1 MEKKKNAPS
10 DSNDKRMEIV
20 IGREIRIFRKKL
32 NLTVAELAKL
42 AGLSMGML
50 SKIETGNTSPSL
62 STLKALSE
70 ALNVPVTAFFRK
82 YEEGRGASFVKAG
95 KGVLIERRGSRAGH
109 EYQLLGHSVGK
120 NISVEPYLITLT
132 EKSEVFPLF
141 QHAGMEFVY
150 MLEGQVNYR
159 HDHKIYMLNPGDSLL
174 FDADAPHGP
183 EDLCKLPII
192 FLSFMVHLRFPDS
205 E

>member
-1 MEKKKNAPS
+1 MEKKKNAPP

-95 KGVLIERRGSRAGH
+95 NGVLIERRGSRAGH

-141 QHAGMEFVY
+141 QHAGMEFVN
-150 MLEGQVNYR
+150 MLEGQER
-159 HDHKIYMLNPGDSLL
+159 EEILL
-174 FDADAPHGP
+174 
-183 EDLCKLPII
+183 I
-192 FLSFMVHLRFPDS
+192 FP
-205 E
+205 

>member
-1 MEKKKNAPS
+1 MEKKKNAPP

-159 HDHKIYMLNPGDSLL
+159 HDHKKYTLNPGDSLL

-183 EDLCKLPII
+183 EDLCKLPIK